1 MMLPL
6 LLFCGGS
13 DRAFSAWVETAWT
26 GPHGIP
32 RGRGLRK
39 GLTAPSDISRLA
51 QFLRAADW
59 RVIYGLNMATST
71 PQVAEQEASAAH
83 AALGNRLVAFEI
95 GNEPDLYHGNG
106 LRGRDYSYSD
116 WLKEWKSYAEAIS
129 SGVPEAEYAGPA
141 AATDL
146 KGFTIPFSRDAAGK
160 ASLLTHHYY
169 RADGRLSTSTV
180 ELLLS
185 PDPRLPGLINGL
197 ADAARSQGI
206 RGGFRLGEANSFFN
220 GGAPHVSDTFAS
232 SLWAIDFLFECA
244 RGGAEGVNFHGGGE
258 SSGYTPIADD
268 GRTVQAVRP
277 EYYGIYLFSM
287 AARGRMLTVN
297 VSTGGNAVSAWAVAA
312 RDDSLRV
319 VLLNRSDARPGP
331 GGPAASRC
339 ATDRFPPASHRT
351 VSRGGDGY
359 AAQWLPHPPRRKLG
373 QDTAGG
379 GCRAGRAPGSAGG
392 RAGSV
397 AGGDPMSAPPAAAA
411 KGIRAGSLLVASISS
426 ALHALAFLRFTMHQD
441 AYGLPAEWTRDY
453 DLLLLVSLALVPV
466 IHIFSSAA
474 SADHGGRY
482 PHCGLRG
489 ARASLRRVPRHPL
502 HAHVRPASRPQHLLR
517 VPRQRGAFRGGH
529 GLHRGV
535 PCPSQRLLPHHARPR
550 APRLVHLF
558 RNRRRVRRSPR
569 LPSPHLR
576 PAGRLAAED
585 RVPERRHQQAHE
597 LQQGLP
603 GVRRPGPARVHGAR
617 ANAHH
622 AGAARHCRPG
632 VHQHLCDDGRLSET
646 PLGQRRGGAGA
657 ALLDQGAGA
666 ERAERDAGHPL
677 PVALHP

>member
-1 MMLPL
+1 MTAVSAPGRKARLAASLAVTLLFVTGCAELKPPVSQAAAALRIDVGGKAAGADIAPDFVGLSYEKSFLSLPL
-6 LLFCGGS
+6 FDSDDAPLVALLRRLGPGVLRLGGNS
-13 DRAFSAWVETAWT
+13 VDRASWDPT
-26 GPHGIP
+26 GP
-32 RGRGLRK
+32 GLRK

-220 GGAPHVSDTFAS
+220 GGAAHVSDTFAS

-319 VLLNRSDARPGP
+319 VLLNRSDARPALVDLRLP
-331 GGPAASRC
+331 GAP
-339 ATDRFPPASHRT
+339 
-351 VSRGGDGY
+351 
-359 AAQWLPHPPRRKLG
+359 Q
-373 QDTAGG
+373 TA
-379 GCRAGRAPGSAGG
+379 
-392 RAGSV
+392 
-397 AGGDPMSAPPAAAA
+397 
-411 KGIRAGSLLVASISS
+411 SLLR
-426 ALHALAFLRFTMHQD
+426 LT
-441 AYGLPAEWTRDY
+441 G
-453 DLLLLVSLALVPV
+453 
-466 IHIFSSAA
+466 
-474 SADHGGRY
+474 
-482 PHCGLRG
+482 
-489 ARASLRRVPRHPL
+489 
-502 HAHVRPASRPQHLLR
+502 
-517 VPRQRGAFRGGH
+517 
-529 GLHRGV
+529 
-535 PCPSQRLLPHHARPR
+535 PS
-550 APRLVHLF
+550 
-558 RNRRRVRRSPR
+558 
-569 LPSPHLR
+569 
-576 PAGRLAAED
+576 LAAETDTRLSGSLILPDGSWD
-585 RVPERRHQQAHE
+585 RTPQAVAV
-597 LQQGLP
+597 
-603 GVRRPGPARVHGAR
+603 VR
-617 ANAHH
+617 
-622 AGAARHCRPG
+622 
-632 VHQHLCDDGRLSET
+632 DGRLEVQVDG
-646 PLGQRRGGAGA
+646 PG
-657 ALLDQGAGA
+657 ALLAVI
-666 ERAERDAGHPL
+666 R
-677 PVALHP
+677 